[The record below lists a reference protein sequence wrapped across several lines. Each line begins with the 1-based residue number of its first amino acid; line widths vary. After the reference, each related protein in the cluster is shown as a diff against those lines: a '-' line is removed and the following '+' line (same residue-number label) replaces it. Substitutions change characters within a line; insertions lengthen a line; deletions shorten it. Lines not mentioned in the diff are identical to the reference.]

1 MKSHR
6 QNLSMLGLEND
17 NSPLIAGDSASEKP
31 ASKLPGK
38 SRKIADGTEFGSI
51 PLTAVK
57 ETNAEYKSE
66 SNVGN
71 ATAADETYYVENKTN
86 KLIDFNAQL

>member
-1 MKSHR
+1 MKS
-6 QNLSMLGLEND
+6 NILGLEND
-17 NSPLIAGDSASEKP
+17 NSPLLAGDSVSEKP
-31 ASKLPGK
+31 THKSPAKSK
-38 SRKIADGTEFGSI
+38 KIGDGPTEFGGSL

-57 ETNAEYKSE
+57 ETNAEYKDE
-66 SNVGN
+66 SNAGN